1 MVGETQERLLHTIP
15 QVVELTSYSRSF
27 IYLAISSGRLKVV
40 RKGRTVRVTDDDLL
54 DWLAA
59 SDE

>member
-1 MVGETQERLLHTIP
+1 MAGETQQRLLYKIP
-15 QVVELTSYSRSF
+15 EVAGLTGYSRSF

-54 DWLAA
+54 DWLAT

>member
-1 MVGETQERLLHTIP
+1 MVGETQDRLLHTIP
-15 QVVELTSYSRSF
+15 QVAELTNYSRSF

-54 DWLAA
+54 DWLAT

>member
-1 MVGETQERLLHTIP
+1 MVGETQDRLLHTIP
-15 QVVELTSYSRSF
+15 QVAELTNYSRSF

-40 RKGRTVRVTDDDLL
+40 RTGRTVRITDEHLA
-54 DWLAA
+54 DWLA

>member
-40 RKGRTVRVTDDDLL
+40 RKGRTVRVTDDDLA
-54 DWLAA
+54 DWLA

>member
-15 QVVELTSYSRSF
+15 QVAGLTGYSRSF

-40 RKGRTVRVTDDDLL
+40 RKGRTVRITDDDLL
-54 DWLAA
+54 DWLAT

>member
-15 QVVELTSYSRSF
+15 QVAGLTGYSRSF
-27 IYLAISSGRLKVV
+27 IYLAISSGSLKVV
-40 RKGRTVRVTDDDLL
+40 RKGRTVRITDDDLM
-54 DWLAA
+54 DWLA